1 MILGKSLNIFSIKMG
16 IMASMT
22 LQGYCEYH
30 TGSWRW
36 KNLNCKVHPVII
48 DIIDGY
54 SITALD
60 ALLAAPYLQ
69 YHVQTVLAP
78 ACCSSLFT
86 SPTLL
91 ETKGDH
97 SVLGVHFIIFIPGP
111 LLMVSP
117 VCIEWSSTICA
128 SADLDNTSLGGFFYN
143 NFIEVHCIPS
153 NLPIF
158 SV

>member
-1 MILGKSLNIFSIKMG
+1 
-16 IMASMT
+16 MAI
-22 LQGYCEYH
+22 
-30 TGSWRW
+30 
-36 KNLNCKVHPVII
+36 VV
-48 DIIDGY
+48 
-54 SITALD
+54 TALD
-60 ALLAAPYLQ
+60 ALWAALYLQ

-78 ACCSSLFT
+78 ACCSSLST

-97 SVLGVHFIIFIPGP
+97 SVLRVHFIIFIPAP
-111 LLMVSP
+111 LLLVSP

-128 SADLDNTSLGGFFYN
+128 SADLGNTSLGGFVKN
-143 NFIEVHCIPS
+143 NVIEVHCIPT